1 MLLGF
6 LGTGFFS
13 YSRGVFLPSL
23 AESLADGS
31 RMQISLGFSW
41 AAIVGAIVSPALGK
55 YMDQG
60 SPKRVILLGITL
72 ISVSYFLLGAA
83 QTLWHFYLV
92 IGLGFGVGM
101 SCMGALAWHR
111 TVIFWFDHWRGR
123 AIAFAVMGASLAG
136 MMMPP

>member
-23 AESLADGS
+23 AETIADGS
-31 RMQISLGFSW
+31 RLQISLGFSW

-60 SPKRVILLGITL
+60 SPKRVILVGITL
-72 ISVSYFLLGAA
+72 ISVLFPAWRCANPVAFLFGDW
-83 QTLWHFYLV
+83 TRLWRRHELHGRSGLAPHRDLLV
-92 IGLGFGVGM
+92 
-101 SCMGALAWHR
+101 
-111 TVIFWFDHWRGR
+111 
-123 AIAFAVMGASLAG
+123 
-136 MMMPP
+136 

>member
-1 MLLGF
+1 MGHRWYLLCCSGF
-6 LGTGFFS
+6 WGPVFFLLA
-13 YSRGVFLPSL
+13 RRLLPSL
-23 AESLADGS
+23 AETLADGS

-92 IGLGFGVGM
+92 IG
-101 SCMGALAWHR
+101 SALA
-111 TVIFWFDHWRGR
+111 
-123 AIAFAVMGASLAG
+123 
-136 MMMPP
+136 